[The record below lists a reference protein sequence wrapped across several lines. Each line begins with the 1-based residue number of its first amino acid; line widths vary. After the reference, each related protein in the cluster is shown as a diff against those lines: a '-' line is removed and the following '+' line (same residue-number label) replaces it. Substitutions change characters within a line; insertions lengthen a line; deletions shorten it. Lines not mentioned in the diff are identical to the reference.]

1 MARTSSPKSEIDR
14 LIDLASSN
22 ATPGRAA
29 EEIPPAPHESSNR
42 SLSLEDQKDPR
53 PSMWRVLLQLRVL
66 LPYLARVLPL
76 LERGLLGTAVLSGG
90 GNAPAGHDTS
100 HFDREFEE
108 LQGANR
114 DLTQQLRELANL
126 SKSQIVEIQ
135 SLQDQVSAVNA
146 SVEKASRR
154 HTEIAE
160 SIESLDKRVKGWAIA
175 ILVVL
180 LGLIGAVVYLILN
193 RPA

>member
-1 MARTSSPKSEIDR
+1 MAKASSPKSEIDR
-14 LIDLASSN
+14 LIDLASD
-22 ATPGRAA
+22 TVKPGRV
-29 EEIPPAPHESSNR
+29 PKDPESSHPSNR

-76 LERGLLGTAVLSGG
+76 LERGLFGTGVLSGSANQG
-90 GNAPAGHDTS
+90 ATEAS

-108 LQGANR
+108 LPGSHR
-114 DLTQQLRELANL
+114 DLTQQLRELTIL
-126 SKSQIVEIQ
+126 SKGHIAEMQA
-135 SLQDQVSAVNA
+135 LQDQVGAVSA
-146 SVEKASRR
+146 SVEKATRR

-160 SIESLDKRVKGWAIA
+160 SIESLEKLVKGWAIA

-180 LGLIGAVVYLILN
+180 LGLVGAVVYLILN